1 MWPWYFKDILNND
14 SPYMIKNLNLLLDDT
29 KQNSIHTFVINPLET
44 IKTVDFTAWQNY
56 QEYTKKN

>member
-1 MWPWYFKDILNND
+1 
-14 SPYMIKNLNLLLDDT
+14 MIKNLNLLLDDT